1 MHVFVCLWGTTKV
14 LSVILELSQK
24 LLGSWNW
31 NSDLLEYLLL
41 DWKTCLK
48 GWPAT
53 RGEEVKYQ
61 SLTTRRFT
69 YLLLHLWSSKA
80 SEGPTGLNC

>member
-14 LSVILELSQK
+14 PSVILELSQK

-41 DWKTCLK
+41 DCLR
-48 GWPAT
+48 GWPGA
-53 RGEEVKYQ
+53 EVKYQ

-80 SEGPTGLNC
+80 SEGPTGLNF